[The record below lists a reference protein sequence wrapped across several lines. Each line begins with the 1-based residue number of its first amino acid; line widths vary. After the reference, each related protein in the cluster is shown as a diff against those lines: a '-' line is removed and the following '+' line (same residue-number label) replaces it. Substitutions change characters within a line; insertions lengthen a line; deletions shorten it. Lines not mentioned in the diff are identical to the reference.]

1 MTKETSYTRIKLL
14 AKWVYD
20 IAEEIENNTLLN
32 GEDIM
37 ILLFNMKNIMSK
49 LDTEVTTVLRENSQN
64 TK

>member
-14 AKWVYD
+14 VKWVYD